1 MRVVCDIGVLDRDRP
16 IAKRRGKMIDITKTR
31 GPVRAIRALVLAAT
45 AMVTT
50 YLTAAAAEDTRTAA
64 FPTTEPASVGFAP
77 DRLAFLNSRMHQI
90 VDDGEIAGVVTL
102 LARHGRI
109 VSVDSYGKSNIADAT
124 PLKRDAIFRIYSQ
137 TKPIT
142 GVAMMML
149 FEQGKWSFDDPVSK
163 FVPEFAN
170 LEVFDGLDTDGKA
183 KVVAMTRRPT
193 MRMLM
198 THTAGFGYGFGPFA
212 DNYVDEQ
219 IQKTGVFRAA
229 DLHDMVVKLAS
240 VPLRYQPG
248 TKWSYSAAVDI
259 QGYIVEKISG
269 QRFGDFLAEHLFR
282 PLGMKDTAFYVAP
295 EKVARLASFYGVDK
309 KTKALVELTPEK
321 FPALQDFTKMPNLDL
336 GGAGLLSTVDD
347 YARFC
352 QMLLNGGI
360 FNGARILTPAT
371 VALIGS
377 NQLPTTAAPED
388 EWEGGS
394 SIGGPDLGFGVD
406 VAVMKDPA
414 RMGKLDGAGTL
425 YWGGAAGT
433 WFWIDP
439 KNDLFFVGMIQRYDS
454 GDSTSTNLDS
464 LSQTLVYAA
473 LVDPRK

>member
-1 MRVVCDIGVLDRDRP
+1 MIQITETLGPMREIRRVL
-16 IAKRRGKMIDITKTR
+16 
-31 GPVRAIRALVLAAT
+31 
-45 AMVTT
+45 
-50 YLTAAAAEDTRTAA
+50 LTAAAMMLASSLVTAA
-64 FPTTEPASVGFAP
+64 DEGARTGVLPTTDPASVGFAA
-77 DRLAFLNSRMHQI
+77 DRVAFLNARMHQI

-102 LARHGRI
+102 LARHGKI
-109 VSVDSYGKSNIADAT
+109 VSVDSYGRSNIADAT
-124 PLKRDAIFRIYSQ
+124 PLQRDAIFRIYSQ

-163 FVPEFAN
+163 FIPEFAN
-170 LEVFDGLDTDGKA
+170 LQVFDGVDPQGNA
-183 KVVAMTRRPT
+183 KLVAMTRRPT

-198 THTAGFGYGFGPFA
+198 THTAGFGYGSGPSA

-219 IQKTGVFRAA
+219 IQKTGVFHAA
-229 DLHDMVVKLAS
+229 NLHDMVVKLAT

-248 TKWSYSAAVDI
+248 AKWSYSAAVDV

-269 QRFGDFLAEHLFR
+269 QRFGDFLADHLFH

-295 EKVARLASFYGVDK
+295 EKVARLASFYGVDR
-309 KTKALVELTPEK
+309 KTRTLVELTPAK
-321 FPALQDFTKMPNLDL
+321 YPAVQDFTRMPDIES
-336 GGAGLLSTVDD
+336 GGGGLVSTVDD

-352 QMLLNGGI
+352 QMLLNGGT
-360 FNGARILTPAT
+360 FGGARVLSPAT

-377 NQLPTTAAPED
+377 NQLPATAAPED

-394 SIGGPDLGFGVD
+394 PIGGPELGFGVD

-433 WFWIDP
+433 WFWVDP

-454 GDSTSTNLDS
+454 GDSARTNLEA

-473 LVDPRK
+473 LVDAGKR

>member
-1 MRVVCDIGVLDRDRP
+1 
-16 IAKRRGKMIDITKTR
+16 MIPITKTH
-31 GPVRAIRALVLAAT
+31 GPMRAIRLVLVAAVV
-45 AMVTT
+45 A
-50 YLTAAAAEDTRTAA
+50 LTAAAADEDTQ
-64 FPTTEPASVGFAP
+64 PPVLPITEPASVGFAP

-102 LARHGRI
+102 LARHGKI
-109 VSVDSYGKSNIADAT
+109 VSVDSYGKSNIADAM

-149 FEQGKWSFDDPVSK
+149 FERGKWSFDDPVSK
-163 FVPEFAN
+163 FIPEFEN
-170 LEVFDGLDTDGKA
+170 LQVFDGLDADGKA
-183 KVVAMTRRPT
+183 KLVATTRRPT

-198 THTAGFGYGFGPFA
+198 THTAGFGYGSGPFA
-212 DNYVDEQ
+212 DNYVDKQ
-219 IQKTGVFRAA
+219 IQRAGVFHAA
-229 DLHDMVVKLAS
+229 DLHDMVAKLAT

-248 TKWSYSAAVDI
+248 TKWSYSAAVDV

-282 PLGMKDTAFYVAP
+282 PLGMKDTAFYVAG
-295 EKVARLASFYGVDK
+295 EQVARLASFYGVDQ
-309 KTKALVELTPEK
+309 KTKTLVELTPAK
-321 FPALQDFTKMPNLDL
+321 FPAVQDFTKIPNFDS
-336 GGAGLLSTVDD
+336 GGGGLLSTVDD

-352 QMLLNGGI
+352 QMLLNGGV

-388 EWEGGS
+388 DWEGGS

-406 VAVMKDPA
+406 IAVMKDPA

-454 GDSTSTNLDS
+454 GDSSSTNLDA

-473 LVDPRK
+473 LVDPGK

>member
-1 MRVVCDIGVLDRDRP
+1 
-16 IAKRRGKMIDITKTR
+16 MIRISK
-31 GPVRAIRALVLAAT
+31 GHHPRAIRGFVLAAT
-45 AMVTT
+45 LVTLGT
-50 YLTAAAAEDTRTAA
+50 GRSWAADEGARTAA
-64 FPTTEPASVGFAP
+64 LPTAEPASVGFAP
-77 DRLAFLNSRMHQI
+77 DRVAFLNATMHQI
-90 VDDGEIAGVVTL
+90 VDRGEIAGVVTL

-109 VSVDSYGKSNIADAT
+109 VSVDAYGKSNVADAT
-124 PLKRDAIFRIYSQ
+124 PLRRDAIFRMYSQ

-170 LEVFDGLDTDGKA
+170 LQVFDGLDADGKP
-183 KVVAMTRRPT
+183 KLVAMTRRPT

-198 THTAGFGYGFGPFA
+198 THTAGFGYGSGPFA
-212 DNYVDEQ
+212 DNYVDQQ
-219 IQKTGVFRAA
+219 IQQIGAFRAA
-229 DLHDMVVKLAS
+229 DLHDMVAKLAT

-248 TKWSYSAAVDI
+248 SKWSYSAAVDV
-259 QGYIVEKISG
+259 QGYIVEKMSG
-269 QRFGDFLAEHLFR
+269 QRFGDFLAERLFR

-295 EKVARLASFYGVDK
+295 EKVGRLASFYGVDP
-309 KTKALVELTPEK
+309 KTKALVEITPAK
-321 FPALQDFTKMPNLDL
+321 FPLAQDFTKVPSFDS
-336 GGAGLLSTVDD
+336 GGAGLVSTVDD

-352 QMLLNGGI
+352 QMLLNGGA
-360 FNGARILTPAT
+360 FNGARILSPAS

-377 NQLPTTAAPED
+377 NQLPASAAPED

-414 RMGKLDGAGTL
+414 RMGKLDGVGTL
-425 YWGGAAGT
+425 YWGGAGGT
-433 WFWIDP
+433 WFWVDP
-439 KNDLFFVGMIQRYDS
+439 KNDLFFLGMIQRYDS
-454 GDSTSTNLDS
+454 GDSTSTDLNA

-473 LVDPRK
+473 LVDSSK